1 MSKISK
7 PTKIIFAVI
16 LLLILG
22 GFAVLFFGFPGL
34 RQYNIMTNELTGVNV
49 AAEEYPYSAEIPDDF
64 TGAGGKGFELKLPP
78 EITVSGMED
87 GNIIFSDGIDGG
99 TSVILTDKATYTEKD
114 YNITDESGV
123 TAEEW
128 EKFCRSIGRDTP
140 DSYYAL
146 LDAAYSVTLDDFD
159 IHSRGNSKAF
169 ASLAAL
175 KESLIVEGWRIYRF
189 ESENAV
195 GFIFDTGFADG
206 SSEQRQFI
214 VQLFPKSDKN
224 EEHMAIITSP
234 DAVIIRQI
242 IASTDLVEK
251 GGSK

>member
-16 LLLILG
+16 LLLVLG
-22 GFAVLFFGFPGL
+22 GFAVLHFGFPGL
-34 RQYNIMTNELTGVNV
+34 RQYSIVTNELTSVNV
-49 AAEEYPYSAEIPDDF
+49 AAEEYPYSEEIPDDF

-78 EITVSGMED
+78 EITTSGMED
-87 GNIIFSDGIDGG
+87 GNIIFSDGSDGG
-99 TSVILTDKATYTEKD
+99 TSVILVDKVTYTEKD
-114 YNITDESGV
+114 YNITEESGV

-128 EKFCRSIGRDTP
+128 EKFCRSIGRSTP
-140 DSYYAL
+140 DSYYDL
-146 LDAAYSVTLDDFD
+146 LDTAYSVTLEDFD
-159 IHSRGNSKAF
+159 IHSRGNSRAF

-175 KESLIVEGWRIYRF
+175 KESLIVEGWRIYRL

-195 GFIFDTGFADG
+195 GFVFDTGYADG

-214 VQLFPKSDKN
+214 VQLFPKSNKN

-234 DAVIIRQI
+234 DAVVIRQI

>member
-1 MSKISK
+1 M
-7 PTKIIFAVI
+7 
-16 LLLILG
+16 
-22 GFAVLFFGFPGL
+22 LFFGFPGL
-34 RQYNIMTNELTGVNV
+34 RQYNIVTNELTGVNV
-49 AAEEYPYSAEIPDDF
+49 AAEEYPYSEEIPDDF

-99 TSVILTDKATYTEKD
+99 TSVILIPKVTYTEKD
-114 YNITDESGV
+114 YNITEESGV

-128 EKFCRSIGRDTP
+128 EKFCRSIGRSTP
-140 DSYYAL
+140 DSYYDL

-234 DAVIIRQI
+234 DAVTIRQI

>member
-22 GFAVLFFGFPGL
+22 GFAVLDFGFPGL
-34 RQYNIMTNELTGVNV
+34 RQYNIVTNELTGVNV

-87 GNIIFSDGIDGG
+87 GNIIFSDGSDGG
-99 TSVILTDKATYTEKD
+99 TSVILTDRVTYTKKD
-114 YNITDESGV
+114 YNIPEESGV

-159 IHSRGNSKAF
+159 IHSHGNSRAF

-189 ESENAV
+189 ESENAA

-234 DAVIIRQI
+234 DAVTIRQI